1 MAHRPATRPRL
12 QRRFSRSSASTPR
25 RFTCCSAR
33 TLSPMPTAP
42 PSPAP
47 RKPKPGPT
55 SPPPPTSTEPPTEV
69 PQRSSKR
76 RSIRTS
82 CAHPASRNSPSRT
95 PGTGW
100 RRAATSGDWRVV
112 DWATGESS
120 TGRLASRRL
129 GDWRVGEWASG
140 EWRVDMVGWRR
151 SRLLILVAGR
161 LSSDHTLDADHDT
174 VALPCRELAHLPD
187 GRASCLC
194 AQVQH
199 SSLVYADS
207 YVGAVSVVG
216 GVEQQQ
222 VKRLRNR
229 YADCRL
235 CISPQL
241 TRTQSGRSQVKVPKN
256 LVGEQLAVRT
266 QRKVRTIGHCAGPR
280 KTGAD
285 VRHGP
290 EGGR

>member
-12 QRRFSRSSASTPR
+12 QRRFSRSSASTTR
-25 RFTCCSAR
+25 RFACCSAR
-33 TLSPMPTAP
+33 TLSPTPTAP

-47 RKPKPGPT
+47 QKPKRGPT

-69 PQRSSKR
+69 PQRS
-76 RSIRTS
+76 SIRTS

-112 DWATGESS
+112 DWATGE
-120 TGRLASRRL
+120 
-129 GDWRVGEWASG
+129 WRVASG
-140 EWRVDMVGWRR
+140 EWRVEMVGWRR

>member
-1 MAHRPATRPRL
+1 MPHRPATRPRL
-12 QRRFSRSSASTPR
+12 QRRFSRSSASTTR
-25 RFTCCSAR
+25 RFACCSAR
-33 TLSPMPTAP
+33 TLSPTPTAP

-47 RKPKPGPT
+47 QKPKRGPT

-76 RSIRTS
+76 SSIRTS

-112 DWATGESS
+112 DWATGEWAS
-120 TGRLASRRL
+120 GR
-129 GDWRVGEWASG
+129 VASG
-140 EWRVDMVGWRR
+140 EWRVEMVGWRR
-151 SRLLILVAGR
+151 SCLLILVAGR

-199 SSLVYADS
+199 SSLVYPDP

-216 GVEQQQ
+216 GIEQQQ
-222 VKRLRNR
+222 VKRLGNR

-235 CISPQL
+235 
-241 TRTQSGRSQVKVPKN
+241 R
-256 LVGEQLAVRT
+256 
-266 QRKVRTIGHCAGPR
+266 IGP
-280 KTGAD
+280 
-285 VRHGP
+285 
-290 EGGR
+290 